1 MCRLHF
7 SLYIFS
13 KLKTGT
19 LFCVILSP
27 FHTVPGIRG
36 CILVVLRK
44 LWTVPNVHP
53 GYKRS
58 PRSKVDPRASNISV
72 KQNNRYLTI
81 QGRNLN
87 KYTSI
92 WLNIQFIASKVL
104 ICFCGLRRIV
114 ETSPACL
121 LYGEWCPCC
130 TPRQSN
136 YPGTRAWWHPL
147 PRTVPVVP
155 KIIHITSSPG
165 LILHKYP
172 ILQFSNTTNSV

>member
-1 MCRLHF
+1 MYMCRLHF

-19 LFCVILSP
+19 LLYVILSP

-53 GYKRS
+53 GYKHS

-104 ICFCGLRRIV
+104 ILRFITVSAAYV
-114 ETSPACL
+114 ESLKQVQLVFYMENGVPAVHHVKVIIRVHALGGIRYLELYL
-121 LYGEWCPCC
+121 LY
-130 TPRQSN
+130 Q
-136 YPGTRAWWHPL
+136 
-147 PRTVPVVP
+147 
-155 KIIHITSSPG
+155 K
-165 LILHKYP
+165 
-172 ILQFSNTTNSV
+172 

>member
-1 MCRLHF
+1 MYMCRLHF

-53 GYKRS
+53 GYKHS
-58 PRSKVDPRASNISV
+58 PRSKVGPRASNISV

-104 ICFCGLRRIV
+104 ILRFITVSAAYV
-114 ETSPACL
+114 ESLKQVQLVFYMENGVPAVHHVKVIIRVHALGGIRYLELYL
-121 LYGEWCPCC
+121 LF
-130 TPRQSN
+130 Q
-136 YPGTRAWWHPL
+136 
-147 PRTVPVVP
+147 
-155 KIIHITSSPG
+155 K
-165 LILHKYP
+165 
-172 ILQFSNTTNSV
+172 

>member
-1 MCRLHF
+1 MYMCRLHF

-19 LFCVILSP
+19 LFCVMLSP

-44 LWTVPNVHP
+44 LWIVPNVHP
-53 GYKRS
+53 GYKHS

-104 ICFCGLRRIV
+104 ILRFITVSAAYV
-114 ETSPACL
+114 ESLKQVQLVFYMENGVPAVHHVKVIIRVHALGGIRYLELYL
-121 LYGEWCPCC
+121 LF
-130 TPRQSN
+130 Q
-136 YPGTRAWWHPL
+136 
-147 PRTVPVVP
+147 
-155 KIIHITSSPG
+155 K
-165 LILHKYP
+165 
-172 ILQFSNTTNSV
+172 